1 MMMRALLP
9 ATLVL
14 LAAGSAHAAAPD
26 CKAVQ
31 TPDQRRDADTLRRI
45 EGEWLAAELRG
56 NTRFLDCL
64 LDPGYAVVVSKD
76 NTVRSKA
83 DLLARVAAHGNDTP
97 DVPPLTTTVVVDGDF
112 ATAYSVLKG
121 TKKNG
126 EPYES
131 RYVDSY
137 FFRDG
142 AWHAS
147 GGVDL

>member
-1 MMMRALLP
+1 MTMRALFP
-9 ATLVL
+9 VTLLL
-14 LAAGSAHAAAPD
+14 LATAPAFAAAPG

-31 TPDQRRDADTLRRI
+31 TPDQRKDAETIRRI
-45 EGEWLAAELRG
+45 EREWLAAELRG

-64 LDPGYAVVVSKD
+64 LDPGYAVIVSKD
-76 NTVRSKA
+76 NAVRTKA
-83 DLLARVAAHGNDTP
+83 ELLARVAAHGGATP
-97 DVPPLTTTVVVDGDF
+97 DVPPLATTVVINGDF
-112 ATAYSVLKG
+112 ATAYSVLEG

-126 EPYES
+126 EPYEA

-142 AWHAS
+142 VWHAS